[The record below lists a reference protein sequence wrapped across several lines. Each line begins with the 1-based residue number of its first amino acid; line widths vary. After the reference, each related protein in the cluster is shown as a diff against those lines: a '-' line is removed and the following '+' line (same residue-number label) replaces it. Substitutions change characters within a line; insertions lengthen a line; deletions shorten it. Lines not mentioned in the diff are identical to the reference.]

1 MNSVLKDLFVNSL
14 KRMGSK
20 VAIIFL
26 KRGEIISRASFSE
39 LNEESNRMANTFLD
53 IGIKKGDRVILYMP
67 KCLEYVV
74 AHLAIQKIGAI
85 TVPLNPGFKKKEM
98 EYFLTDSR
106 ANLAIVGKSEET
118 LMRELKYKLEL
129 ITVDTSLPYYNWKK
143 VFSRASTIMPIAK
156 IGPNDPAM
164 IIYTSGTT
172 GQPKG
177 AVLTH
182 GNLAHDALNI
192 IKIWEITDTDVLC
205 HTLPLFHIHG
215 LCFAMHTSLIAGA
228 KMVMLEEF
236 RADRVIN
243 VLSQMEGELACNV
256 FMAVPTMYT
265 NMINSLKRKTIDFS
279 HIRLLTSGSA
289 PLLPRDFYKVKEVF
303 GQEPVE
309 REGMTET
316 GMNFS
321 NPLHGH
327 RKPGSIGLPLPGL
340 KVKVMHPQNLKD
352 VSPGDTGEIWLKGPG
367 ITPGYWQKKEETKN
381 TFFKG
386 WFRTGDIGKKDEDG
400 YYYITDRLKHI
411 IISGGENVS
420 PNEIESIIN
429 QHESVIESSVVGLPD
444 EKWGEKIVAAVAL
457 KTDTSTTAQE
467 IRLYCKRH
475 LLDWKCPKEIIFL
488 NELPRNKMGKVLKEE
503 VKKLFHSAQD

>member
-1 MNSVLKDLFVNSL
+1 
-14 KRMGSK
+14 
-20 VAIIFL
+20 
-26 KRGEIISRASFSE
+26 
-39 LNEESNRMANTFLD
+39 MANVFLEMD
-53 IGIKKGDRVILYMP
+53 VKKGDRVILYIP
-67 KCLEYVV
+67 KCLEHVV

-85 TVPLNPGFKKKEM
+85 IVPLNPGFKKKEM
-98 EYFLTDSR
+98 EYFLTDSG
-106 ANLAIVGKSEET
+106 AKMAIVGKSEET

-129 ITVDTSLPYYNWKK
+129 ITVDTNLPYYNWKK
-143 VFSRASTIMPIAK
+143 VFSRASTIMPIAE

-243 VLSQMEGELACNV
+243 VLSQTEGELACNV

-265 NMINSLKRKTIDFS
+265 NMINSLKGKTIDFS

-289 PLLPRDFYKVKEVF
+289 PLLPGDFYKIKEVF

-321 NPLHGH
+321 NPVRGK
-327 RKPGSIGLPLPGL
+327 RKPGSIGLPLPDL
-340 KVKVMHPQNLKD
+340 D
-352 VSPGDTGEIWLKGPG
+352 VRIVDPDTFADVDPGQEGEIWLRGPAV
-367 ITPGYWQKKEETKN
+367 TPGYWRKPEETAKA
-381 TFFKG
+381 FEEG
-386 WFRTGDIGKKDEDG
+386 WFRTGDLGRVDEDG
-400 YYYITDRLKHI
+400 YYYLTDRIKHI

-420 PNEIESIIN
+420 PKEVEVVIN
-429 QHESVIESSVVGLPD
+429 QIEDVVESSVVGIPD
-444 EKWGEKIVAAVAL
+444 EKWGEKVVAAVV
-457 KTDTSTTAQE
+457 KKSGSGIEPGE
-467 IRLYCKRH
+467 IINYCKEH
-475 LLDWKCPKEIIFL
+475 LHNWKCPKDIIFL
-488 NELPRNKMGKVLKEE
+488 KELPKNNMGKVLKEE
-503 VKKLFHSAQD
+503 VKKSFKH

>member
-1 MNSVLKDLFVNSL
+1 MVKTLKDLFVESF
-14 KRMGSK
+14 KRTGPK
-20 VAIIFL
+20 EAIVFL
-26 KRGEIISRASFSE
+26 KKEGPILRTPFSE
-39 LNEESNRMANTFLD
+39 LDKESNHMANMFLEMD
-53 IGIKKGDRVILYMP
+53 VKKGDRIILFMP
-67 KCLEYVV
+67 KCLEQVV

-85 TVPLNPGFKKKEM
+85 TVPLNPGLKKKEM
-98 EYFLTDSR
+98 EYFLTDSG
-106 ANLAIVGKSEET
+106 AKIAIVGKSEET
-118 LMRELKYKLEL
+118 LMREIKYNLKL
-129 ITVDTSLPYYNWKK
+129 ITVDTNIPYSWKR
-143 VFSRASTIMPIAK
+143 VFPHTSTIMPIAE
-156 IGPNDPAM
+156 ISHNDPAM

-192 IKIWEITDTDVLC
+192 IEVWEITDADVLC

-236 RADRVIN
+236 KADQVIN
-243 VLSQMEGELACNV
+243 VLSQKQGELACNV

-265 NMINSLKRKTIDFS
+265 SMINSIKGETIDFS

-289 PLLPRDFYKVKEVF
+289 PLLPRDFYKIKEVF

-321 NPLHGH
+321 NPMHAH

-340 KVKVMHPQNLKD
+340 KVKVVHPKNFKD
-352 VSPGDTGEIWLKGPG
+352 VESGDTGEIWLKGPG
-367 ITPGYWQKKEETKN
+367 ITPGYWQNKEETEKS
-381 TFFKG
+381 FFKG
-386 WFRTGDIGKKDEDG
+386 WFRTGDLGRKDTDG

-420 PNEIESIIN
+420 PKEIESTLD
-429 QHESVIESSVVGLPD
+429 QHEAVIESSIVGLP
-444 EKWGEKIVAAVAL
+444 EERWGEKIVAAIVL
-457 KTDTSTTAQE
+457 KPDTSITAQE
-467 IRLYCKRH
+467 IRDYCKKH
-475 LLDWKCPKEIIFL
+475 LLDWKCPKEVIFI
-488 NELPRNKMGKVLKEE
+488 NELPKNKMGKVLKEE
-503 VKKLFHSAQD
+503 IKKLFYSAQD

>member
-1 MNSVLKDLFVNSL
+1 
-14 KRMGSK
+14 
-20 VAIIFL
+20 
-26 KRGEIISRASFSE
+26 
-39 LNEESNRMANTFLD
+39 
-53 IGIKKGDRVILYMP
+53 
-67 KCLEYVV
+67 
-74 AHLAIQKIGAI
+74 
-85 TVPLNPGFKKKEM
+85 
-98 EYFLTDSR
+98 
-106 ANLAIVGKSEET
+106 
-118 LMRELKYKLEL
+118 
-129 ITVDTSLPYYNWKK
+129 
-143 VFSRASTIMPIAK
+143 
-156 IGPNDPAM
+156 
-164 IIYTSGTT
+164 
-172 GQPKG
+172 
-177 AVLTH
+177 
-182 GNLAHDALNI
+182 
-192 IKIWEITDTDVLC
+192 
-205 HTLPLFHIHG
+205 
-215 LCFAMHTSLIAGA
+215 MHTSLIAGA
-228 KMVMLEEF
+228 KMLMLEEF
-236 RADRVIN
+236 RPDLVLNI
-243 VLSQMEGELACNV
+243 LSQKEGELACNV

-265 NMINSLKRKTIDFS
+265 NMINSLKGKNERDFS

-321 NPLHGH
+321 NPIHGH

-340 KVKVMHPQNLKD
+340 EVKVMHPQNLKD

-381 TFFKG
+381 AFFKG

-400 YYYITDRLKHI
+400 YYYISDRLKHI

-420 PNEIESIIN
+420 PNEIESIIS

-457 KTDTSTTAQE
+457 KTYTSTTAQE

>member
-1 MNSVLKDLFVNSL
+1 MNSVLKYLLINSF
-14 KRMGSK
+14 KKNGPK
-20 VAIIFL
+20 IAIIFL

-39 LNEESNRMANTFLD
+39 LDEESNRIANSFLN
-53 IGIKKGDRVILYMP
+53 IGIKKGDRVILYLP
-67 KCLEYVV
+67 KCLEQVV

-85 TVPLNPGFKKKEM
+85 TVPLNPGFKRKEM
-98 EYFLTDSR
+98 EYFLKDSG

-118 LMRELKYKLEL
+118 LLREITENIEL
-129 ITVDTSLPYYNWKK
+129 ITVDVSLPYNWKK
-143 VFSRASTIMPIAK
+143 VFSQVSTK
-156 IGPNDPAM
+156 IPMVEIDPDDPAM

-205 HTLPLFHIHG
+205 HALPLFHIHG

-228 KMVMLEEF
+228 KMVMLDEF

-243 VLSQMEGELACNV
+243 VLSQKEGELACNV

-265 NMINSLKRKTIDFS
+265 NMINYLKGKTIDFS

-289 PLLPRDFYKVKEVF
+289 PLLTRDFIKIKEVF

-321 NPLHGH
+321 NPLHGR
-327 RKPGSIGLPLPGL
+327 RKPGSIGLPLPDL
-340 KVKVMHPQNLKD
+340 EVKVMDPQNLKD
-352 VSPGDTGEIWLKGPG
+352 VGTGNAGEIWLKGPG
-367 ITPGYWQKKEETKN
+367 ITPGYWQKEEETKK
-381 TFFKG
+381 TFFKD
-386 WFRTGDIGKKDEDG
+386 WFRTGDIGRKDEDG

-411 IISGGENVS
+411 IITGGENVS
-420 PNEIESIIN
+420 PHEIESIIN

-444 EKWGEKIVAAVAL
+444 EKWGEKIVAVIVL
-457 KTDTSTTAQE
+457 KPDTFTTAQE
-467 IRLYCKRH
+467 IQFYCKKH
-475 LLDWKCPKEIIFL
+475 LMDWKCPKEIIFL

-503 VKKLFHSAQD
+503 VKKAFYSAQD

>member
-1 MNSVLKDLFVNSL
+1 MNSVLKDLFVNSF

-26 KRGEIISRASFSE
+26 KRGKIISRASFSE
-39 LNEESNRMANTFLD
+39 LDEESNRMANVFLE
-53 IGIKKGDRVILYMP
+53 IGVKKADRVILYMP
-67 KCLEYVV
+67 KCLEHVV

-129 ITVDTSLPYYNWKK
+129 ITVDTSLPYNWKK
-143 VFSRASTIMPIAK
+143 VFSRASTIMPIAE

-182 GNLAHDALNI
+182 GNLAHDVLNI

-243 VLSQMEGELACNV
+243 VLSQTEGELACNV

-265 NMINSLKRKTIDFS
+265 NMINYLKGKTIDFS

-321 NPLHGH
+321 NPIHGH

-340 KVKVMHPQNLKD
+340 EVKVMHPQNLKD

-400 YYYITDRLKHI
+400 YYYISDRLKHI

-488 NELPRNKMGKVLKEE
+488 NELPRNKMGKILKEE

>member
-1 MNSVLKDLFVNSL
+1 MDKTLKELFVENF
-14 KRMGSK
+14 KKIGPK
-20 VAIIFL
+20 EAIIFL
-26 KRGEIISRASFSE
+26 KRGGPALRASFSE
-39 LNEESNRMANTFLD
+39 LDAESNRMANVFLEID
-53 IGIKKGDRVILYMP
+53 VKKADRVILYMP
-67 KCLEYVV
+67 KCLEHVV
-74 AHLAIQKIGAI
+74 AHLATQKIGAI

-106 ANLAIVGKSEET
+106 AKMAIVGKSEET

-143 VFSRASTIMPIAK
+143 AFSRASTIMPIAE

-243 VLSQMEGELACNV
+243 VLSQTEGELACNV

-265 NMINSLKRKTIDFS
+265 NMINSLKGKTLDFS

-289 PLLPRDFYKVKEVF
+289 PLLPRDFNKIKEVF

-321 NPLHGH
+321 NPIHGH

-340 KVKVMHPQNLKD
+340 KVKIMHPQNLKD

-367 ITPGYWQKKEETKN
+367 IIPGYWQKKEETKK

-386 WFRTGDIGKKDEDG
+386 WFRTGDLGRKDQDG

-420 PNEIESIIN
+420 PKEIESILD
-429 QHESVIESSVVGLPD
+429 QHESVIETSIVGLPD
-444 EKWGEKIVAAVAL
+444 ERWGEKIVVAVVL
-457 KTDTSTTAQE
+457 KPDITITAQE
-467 IRLYCKRH
+467 IRDYCKGR
-475 LLDWKCPKEIIFL
+475 LLDWKCPKEVIFV

-503 VKKLFHSAQD
+503 VKNLFYPAQD

>member
-1 MNSVLKDLFVNSL
+1 MDKTLKDLFVENL
-14 KRMGSK
+14 KKIGPK
-20 VAIIFL
+20 EAIIFL
-26 KRGEIISRASFSE
+26 KRGGPALRTSFSQLDE
-39 LNEESNRMANTFLD
+39 DSNRMANVFLE
-53 IGIKKGDRVILYMP
+53 INVKKADRVILYMP
-67 KCLEYVV
+67 KCLEQVV

-98 EYFLTDSR
+98 EYFLTDSG
-106 ANLAIVGKSEET
+106 AKMAIVGKSEET
-118 LMRELKYKLEL
+118 LMHEIKYNLEL
-129 ITVDTSLPYYNWKK
+129 ITVDTNLPYNWKK
-143 VFSRASTIMPIAK
+143 VFSRASTIMPIAE
-156 IGPNDPAM
+156 ICPNDPAM

-243 VLSQMEGELACNV
+243 VLSRKESELACNV

-265 NMINSLKRKTIDFS
+265 NMINSLKGKTIDFS

-289 PLLPRDFYKVKEVF
+289 PLLPGDFNKIKEVF

-321 NPLHGH
+321 NPIHGH
-327 RKPGSIGLPLPGL
+327 RKPGSIGLSLPGL
-340 KVKVMHPQNLKD
+340 KVKIIHPHNLKD
-352 VSPGDTGEIWLKGPG
+352 VNPGDTGEIWLKGPG
-367 ITPGYWQKKEETKN
+367 ITPGYWQKKWETKK

-386 WFRTGDIGKKDEDG
+386 WFRTGDLGRKDQDG

-420 PNEIESIIN
+420 PKEIESILD
-429 QHESVIESSVVGLPD
+429 QHESVTESSIVGLPD
-444 EKWGEKIVAAVAL
+444 ERWGEKIVAAVVL
-457 KTDTSTTAQE
+457 KPDTTITAQE
-467 IRLYCKRH
+467 IRNYCKGH
-475 LLDWKCPKEIIFL
+475 LLDWKCPKEVVFV

-503 VKKLFHSAQD
+503 VKNLFYPAQD

>member
-1 MNSVLKDLFVNSL
+1 VSRVIKNLFVNSF

-26 KRGEIISRASFSE
+26 KRGRLILRVSFSE
-39 LNEESNRMANTFLD
+39 LDEESNRIANAFLD

-67 KCLEYVV
+67 KCLEQVV
-74 AHLAIQKIGAI
+74 AHLAIQKMGAI

-98 EYFLTDSR
+98 EYFLKDSG
-106 ANLAIVGKSEET
+106 ANLAIVGKSEAT
-118 LMRELKYKLEL
+118 LLREITENIEL
-129 ITVDTSLPYYNWKK
+129 ITVDVSLPYNWQE
-143 VFSRASTIMPIAK
+143 VFSQASSVMPMVE
-156 IGPNDPAM
+156 IGPDDPAM

-205 HTLPLFHIHG
+205 HALPLFHIHG
-215 LCFAMHTSLIAGA
+215 LCFAMHTSFIAGA
-228 KMVMLEEF
+228 KMVMLDEF
-236 RADRVIN
+236 RADRVLNI
-243 VLSQMEGELACNV
+243 LSQKEGELACNV

-265 NMINSLKRKTIDFS
+265 NMINSLQGNAHDFS
-279 HIRLLTSGSA
+279 HIRLLASGSA
-289 PLLPRDFYKVKEVF
+289 PLLTRDFIKITEVF

-321 NPLHGH
+321 NPIHGH

-340 KVKVMHPQNLKD
+340 EVKVMHPQNLKN

-367 ITPGYWQKKEETKN
+367 ITPGYWQKKKETKN
-381 TFFKG
+381 AFYKG

-400 YYYITDRLKHI
+400 YYYISDRLKHI